1 LGGWLICGSFQEFQ
15 RRLEIRVWLNQIRF
29 EIKVPIGQNKS
40 FQVRISDRCHEKIE
54 GYKHGFPC
62 FSTSFMANTKT
73 TSQRK
78 EARAADVLE
87 LATVKVQALQV
98 GEMDCDFGLGLSDG
112 FLS

>member
-1 LGGWLICGSFQEFQ
+1 
-15 RRLEIRVWLNQIRF
+15 
-29 EIKVPIGQNKS
+29 
-40 FQVRISDRCHEKIE
+40 
-54 GYKHGFPC
+54 
-62 FSTSFMANTKT
+62 MANTKT

-112 FLS
+112 FLSWDISRFLHVFFLKSISKKDVWVFWKTGVDFDFATVQNVLPLD